1 MTFLERLQQATKDQE
16 SAFADCYATAGGKV
30 TKAKRLLRRRLLA
43 TYGIDPATLAMIF
56 ALIQLAFKAWKWA
69 KDNGFLSSYDYQA
82 VPMAAMLLAGFEAG
96 EFPESINPDLVFQA
110 FDDGED

>member
-1 MTFLERLQQATKDQE
+1 MTFLERLQQATKEQE

-56 ALIQLAFKAWKWA
+56 ALVQLAFKAWKWA
-69 KDNGFLSSYDYQA
+69 KDNGFLSAYRFQD
-82 VPMAAMLLAGFEAG
+82 VPLQAMLLASYEGG
-96 EFPESINPDLVFQA
+96 ELPEKVEIDDVFRA
-110 FDDGED
+110 FDDGDD